1 MLRFYYFYKI
11 PIVGFYKI
19 KNLNIIYTKLKMS
32 GLSIIQDTTTYNN
45 MPMGRKPA
53 LDAVDV
59 KVRSAGSIIGHS
71 YLRNAK
77 LQPIDVMY
85 KQALYSNTPRIGVQN
100 PSLPDLRMKR
110 QSGGAQSLLEK
121 GNKSE
126 VGDATPME
134 GGAMDI
140 KRALKIWDTIHS
152 QMSGDEKK
160 HVEKANKAVSMIKK
174 VVDTLDSDK
183 LNKLKKSK
191 TMKWLMGIAKKQF
204 GAGGECMCG
213 EGFWRDLKKK
223 ALKVGKAVSKTAKG
237 VAKRVKPI
245 ARTVKGVA
253 KTVGRVAQVGAEI
266 AAVIPGLQEFAP
278 VLESVAGTAKSI
290 EKGAQVVQKVARKTQ
305 KYARKGQQATRKE
318 LQKMR
323 GKGLP
328 KPSISKS
335 ITRSTRGDDRVMFN
349 ALHPLNY
356 KKAVL

>member
-1 MLRFYYFYKI
+1 
-11 PIVGFYKI
+11 
-19 KNLNIIYTKLKMS
+19 MS
-32 GLSIIQDTTTYNN
+32 GLSNITDTNSYQN

-53 LDAVDV
+53 LDPVDV
-59 KVRSAGSIIGHS
+59 KVRKSAGDIIGYS

-110 QSGGAQSLLEK
+110 QSGGEH
-121 GNKSE
+121 
-126 VGDATPME
+126 TPEHME
-134 GGAMDI
+134 GGAIDV

-160 HVEKANKAVSMIKK
+160 YVEKANKAVSMIKK

-204 GAGGECMCG
+204 GSGGECQCG
-213 EGFWRDLKKK
+213 EGFWRDLKKS

-253 KTVGRVAQVGAEI
+253 KTVGKVAQVGAEI
-266 AAVIPGLQEFAP
+266 TAVIPGLQQFAP
-278 VLESVAGTAKSI
+278 ELEAISATAKSI

-305 KYARKGQQATRKE
+305 KYARKGQQATRSE
-318 LQKMR
+318 LKKMR
-323 GKGLP
+323 GNGLP